1 MNVLS
6 LSLDPLILERESVV
20 ASRSIKYG
28 EVLTIY
34 TIVVPSSKKTIVIL
48 SPACTAYGTGGTS
61 KLFQLVQMWQITKS
75 LLQEHSYDVITSQ
88 DTYFLGF
95 VAWLLAKKYHLGLE
109 VQVLGIEKMSMVRKF
124 LTKFVLTRAGSIR
137 VLSLGLKKRLISE
150 FGISEIRMKL
160 VPIFVDVSSLGFR
173 TENLS
178 LEMRDRLTVTTESF
192 RQKFEGRFNIISVNR
207 LVPIKNIKMQIDT
220 VLVLKEKYPQILL
233 HIVGDGPLHDELKQY
248 IENQNL
254 TNWVILHGFKSG
266 VELSPFFTQSD
277 CFLLTSDFEGYGM
290 VVIEAATAGLP
301 IVMTDVGCAGEV
313 ILNNESGLIIPVRD
327 TKACSVA
334 LTQILEDP
342 MLRNQL
348 AIGAQAAI
356 AQLPT
361 FDTVLDAYKA
371 SWQQALT
378 NRY

>member
-1 MNVLS
+1 
-6 LSLDPLILERESVV
+6 
-20 ASRSIKYG
+20 
-28 EVLTIY
+28 
-34 TIVVPSSKKTIVIL
+34 
-48 SPACTAYGTGGTS
+48 
-61 KLFQLVQMWQITKS
+61 
-75 LLQEHSYDVITSQ
+75 
-88 DTYFLGF
+88 
-95 VAWLLAKKYHLGLE
+95 
-109 VQVLGIEKMSMVRKF
+109 MVRKF